1 MNHID
6 LKGRSAIV
14 TGAANGIGLAT
25 AERFLASGAAV
36 SLWDFNRPALERVAA
51 ALSAVDEVQTVFV
64 DCGDEAAV
72 AAAYAETVRRF
83 PVVDILIA
91 NAGVAGIMKS
101 CLDTTLDDWA
111 HLLRNDLTSVFLTC
125 RTVVP
130 AMVARGYGR
139 VVIVASVVGLEGAPG
154 NGAYATAK
162 GGAITFTKTLGR
174 ELANSGVLVNAIAP
188 AAIDTPLLHD
198 LSDDYLAGVAART
211 PMGRLGTAREAAA
224 EIAWL
229 ASEDCSFSAGAI
241 FDLSGGRADY

>member
-1 MNHID
+1 MNQID

-14 TGAANGIGLAT
+14 TGGANGIGLAT

-36 SLWDFNRPALERVAA
+36 SLWDFNRPALEKAAA
-51 ALSAVDEVQTVFV
+51 ALTPHGDVQAVFV

-72 AAAYAETVRRF
+72 AAAYAETVARF
-83 PVVDILIA
+83 PVIDILIA
-91 NAGVAGIMKS
+91 NAGVAGIMKP
-101 CLDTTLDDWA
+101 CLDYTLDEWA

-125 RTVVP
+125 RAVVP
-130 AMVARGYGR
+130 AMVAKGYGR

-174 ELANSGVLVNAIAP
+174 ELAKTGVLVNCTAP
-188 AAIDTPLLHD
+188 NAVDTPLLHD
-198 LSDDYLAGVAART
+198 LSETYIAGIAERT

-224 EIAWL
+224 QIAWL
-229 ASEDCSFSAGAI
+229 ASEDCSFSAGAV